1 MFTKII
7 PLRNGNVSK
16 TDFQSHYNFGSLGV
30 FGSLGE
36 EREE

>member
-1 MFTKII
+1 MEMFQ
-7 PLRNGNVSK
+7 K

>member
-1 MFTKII
+1 MEMF
-7 PLRNGNVSK
+7 PK